1 MLSSSLLLAFG
12 SLSGQMY
19 GYLVGADDRWEY
31 LVAGDPLRQI
41 GEAEP
46 EATQGEVILSPE
58 AWELAS
64 TDFVATK
71 TPQVMCVHPLAGG
84 GKTTPVSQLPQLCSV
99 PLFVLRCSL
108 FLQCFGV
115 LLVCPLDSVSL
126 PLVVLRIKANP
137 VPCIGLVVFSRVFYV
152 FFVSLVRSLLL
163 LCLFLPVCLAAFL
176 SLSLSVSRFL

>member
-1 MLSSSLLLAFG
+1 MLRRKLSLACLQEYALPAREYFVFRIPCCQTIPPFSCSVFFG

-19 GYLVGADDRWEY
+19 GYLVGAGDRWEY

-71 TPQVMCVHPLAGG
+71 TPQVM
-84 GKTTPVSQLPQLCSV
+84 
-99 PLFVLRCSL
+99 
-108 FLQCFGV
+108 
-115 LLVCPLDSVSL
+115 
-126 PLVVLRIKANP
+126 
-137 VPCIGLVVFSRVFYV
+137 YV
-152 FFVSLVRSLLL
+152 IF
-163 LCLFLPVCLAAFL
+163 
-176 SLSLSVSRFL
+176 

>member
-1 MLSSSLLLAFG
+1 
-12 SLSGQMY
+12 MY

-71 TPQVMCVHPLAGG
+71 TPQVILYVYIFQPEAGNN
-84 GKTTPVSQLPQLCSV
+84 PVSQPTEV
-99 PLFVLRCSL
+99 
-108 FLQCFGV
+108 
-115 LLVCPLDSVSL
+115 SVS
-126 PLVVLRIKANP
+126 
-137 VPCIGLVVFSRVFYV
+137 G
-152 FFVSLVRSLLL
+152 
-163 LCLFLPVCLAAFL
+163 
-176 SLSLSVSRFL
+176 

>member
-1 MLSSSLLLAFG
+1 MCRILPPSSPPTLSSFLFLAIP

-58 AWELAS
+58 AWELAF

-71 TPQVMCVHPLAGG
+71 TPQVLCTPEYEFSGCR
-84 GKTTPVSQLPQLCSV
+84 GKATPCPNSCNYALSPCLCCE
-99 PLFVLRCSL
+99 RCLTS
-108 FLQCFGV
+108 C
-115 LLVCPLDSVSL
+115 
-126 PLVVLRIKANP
+126 
-137 VPCIGLVVFSRVFYV
+137 
-152 FFVSLVRSLLL
+152 
-163 LCLFLPVCLAAFL
+163 
-176 SLSLSVSRFL
+176 

>member
-1 MLSSSLLLAFG
+1 
-12 SLSGQMY
+12 MY

-71 TPQVMCVHPLAGG
+71 TPQVILSTRYDRKGRQAVRQAGRQAGG
-84 GKTTPVSQLPQLCSV
+84 
-99 PLFVLRCSL
+99 
-108 FLQCFGV
+108 
-115 LLVCPLDSVSL
+115 
-126 PLVVLRIKANP
+126 
-137 VPCIGLVVFSRVFYV
+137 
-152 FFVSLVRSLLL
+152 
-163 LCLFLPVCLAAFL
+163 
-176 SLSLSVSRFL
+176 

>member
-1 MLSSSLLLAFG
+1 
-12 SLSGQMY
+12 MY

-71 TPQVMCVHPLAGG
+71 TPQVM
-84 GKTTPVSQLPQLCSV
+84 
-99 PLFVLRCSL
+99 R
-108 FLQCFGV
+108 
-115 LLVCPLDSVSL
+115 
-126 PLVVLRIKANP
+126 ANP
-137 VPCIGLVVFSRVFYV
+137 PVRGARTTRVPAPPTESTFS
-152 FFVSLVRSLLL
+152 S
-163 LCLFLPVCLAAFL
+163 
-176 SLSLSVSRFL
+176 